1 MEDFGTQASEN
12 IKPAGARQQV
22 DFVIRPNLI
31 PKNAAQ
37 SAKLLTLVAVV
48 AVIAG
53 LYFGRQ
59 VLIPLALA
67 VVLAF
72 LLTPFV
78 GWLEKCRL
86 GRVPSVFAVLML
98 VFAFTGLGGWLVTG
112 QLMNIID
119 QFPDY
124 QLNIHEKMQ
133 SLRAHHGNRLTNAT
147 KTVAD
152 LSKELT
158 AASESAAD
166 KNTAKR
172 SGGAPIPVRVA
183 QSPTNAPQY
192 LRTVVGPLTGVFETT
207 AIVVVFTMFMLVK
220 REDLR
225 NRLIRLAGQGQ
236 LTVVTQAL
244 DDACRRLSRYLFLQF
259 LVNAA
264 YGAMFAGGIYLIGIP
279 HALLWGVL
287 ACLLRFIPYVGT
299 AIAAGVPTLMAFAIF
314 PGWRQAILVVA
325 LFVILELVISNV
337 IEPWLYGAHTG
348 ISSLA
353 ILVAAVFWA
362 VLWGPI
368 GLILSTPLTVCL
380 ILMGRYVPQLSFLEV
395 LLGDEPV
402 LPVEAHFYQRLL
414 ALDPDEA
421 ALIAENYLKEKP
433 IGSFYD
439 TVLIPALAMAEQDR
453 HLNTLDATTADFI
466 SQSTR
471 DLIEELGERPL
482 ETASLDLTKNGGT
495 KNGGTNNGRMNN
507 GGTGIALLNLSEDG
521 LTEDGLKKDGPGKD
535 APANGSAD
543 NDDDEDETQPE
554 LFSLAD
560 AEGTNR
566 NGHDYSK
573 LAGVQIVCIPA
584 GDEADEIVGAMLAQL
599 LKRLGAD
606 VRILPI
612 PMRGNFVNDVT
623 SQSAE
628 VAIVSALPPFAAGHA
643 KSLCKRLRRWRPD
656 MKIVLGLWSFEGG
669 IARAQ
674 ERIGPGCADLVATS
688 LEQAISQLAETVRS
702 IPRTE
707 QTRAQSSSLA

>member
-1 MEDFGTQASEN
+1 VEDFGTQASEN
-12 IKPAGARQQV
+12 IKAVGARQQV

-31 PKNAAQ
+31 PKNAAP
-37 SAKLLTLVAVV
+37 SAKLLTLIAVV

-72 LLTPFV
+72 LLAPVV
-78 GWLEKCRL
+78 GWLEKCRI

-98 VFAFTGLGGWLVTG
+98 VFALTGLGGWLVTG

-124 QLNIHEKMQ
+124 QSNIHEKMQ
-133 SLRAHHGNRLTNAT
+133 ALRAHHGNRLTSAT

-166 KNTAKR
+166 KSTAKR

-183 QSPTNAPQY
+183 QPPTNAPQY

-244 DDACRRLSRYLFLQF
+244 DDASRRLSRYLFLQF

-264 YGAMFAGGIYLIGIP
+264 YGAMFAGGIYLVGIP

-299 AIAAGVPTLMAFAIF
+299 AIAAGIPTLMAFAIF

-325 LFVILELVISNV
+325 LFVILELVVSNV

-421 ALIAENYLKEKP
+421 ALIAENYLKEQP

-439 TVLIPALAMAEQDR
+439 AVLIPALAMAEQDR

-482 ETASLDLTKNGGT
+482 ETASLDMTKNGE
-495 KNGGTNNGRMNN
+495 TNNGRTKN

-521 LTEDGLKKDGPGKD
+521 VKKDGLNKD
-535 APANGSAD
+535 ARANGSAD
-543 NDDDEDETQPE
+543 DDDDNDEDETQPE
-554 LFSLAD
+554 LFGLVD
-560 AEGTNR
+560 AEGANR

-628 VAIVSALPPFAAGHA
+628 VAIVSALPPFAVGHA
-643 KSLCKRLRRWRPD
+643 KSLCKRLRRLRPD

-669 IARAQ
+669 IAKAQ
-674 ERIGPGCADLVATS
+674 ERVGPGCADMAATS

-702 IPRTE
+702 IPRVE
-707 QTRAQSSSLA
+707 QTREQSSSLA